1 MKTLE
6 IANLPDEVYQHME
19 KLARVRG
26 KTVGEVA
33 ADYIAKGFAAEEA
46 AEAQL
51 MAEIRAERE
60 EMAKRGVFITEDDIR
75 EAKNWG
81 RP

>member
-6 IANLPDEVYQHME
+6 IANLPEEVYQHIE

-26 KTVGEVA
+26 KAVGEVA
-33 ADYIAKGFAAEEA
+33 ADYIAKGLAAEEA
-46 AEAQL
+46 AQAQV
-51 MAEIRAERE
+51 MAEIRTERE
-60 EMAKRGVFITEDDIR
+60 EMAKRGVYITEERVR